1 MATVRDISERTGY
14 SKATVSRVLSND
26 ATFSVSDEARN
37 KILMCAQELNYVYK
51 GKQKP
56 AAKTGAQEQKVGII
70 PIGLESTERGEL
82 QDPYYLYIRNGVEER
97 LDELGYHN
105 TVTISMNREEDYE
118 KLEGVENLI
127 VIGKKEFDEANPY
140 FQNLKNVIFVDHDY
154 DYRKYDCVLS
164 DFSDAVRTAIDFMV
178 ECGFKKIGYIG
189 SWDYVNDFA
198 NQRMIKKP
206 DSRQLTFEAY
216 AAKLELNYR
225 SYLFIGDKFTKAV
238 GYELAKEAIQT
249 GRLPEAFLIGADP
262 MAMGVYRAFGEAG
275 IRIGTD
281 IGLIGIDNIA
291 DTAYMTPPLT
301 SIMVHAQQM
310 GRSAVDCLAQRL
322 EGRTVP
328 VKLTLPVQLVERE
341 SCRRSR
347 RKTKENNKTAE

>member
-1 MATVRDISERTGY
+1 MATVRDISEKTGY

-26 ATFSVSDEARN
+26 ITFSVSDEARS
-37 KILMCAQELNYVYK
+37 KILLCAQELNYVYK

-56 AAKTGAQEQKVGII
+56 AAKSGVQEQKVGII

-97 LDELGYHN
+97 LDELGFHN
-105 TVTISMNREEDYE
+105 TVTISMNRAEDYE
-118 KLEGVENLI
+118 KLEGVSSII
-127 VIGKKEFDEANPY
+127 VIGKKEFDESNPY

-154 DYRKYDCVLS
+154 NYRKYDCVLS
-164 DFSDAVRTAIDFMV
+164 DFEDAVRTAVDFMV
-178 ECGFKKIGYIG
+178 ECGLKKIGYIG

-198 NQRMIKKP
+198 NQRMIKRP
-206 DSRQLTFEAY
+206 DSRQLAFEAY
-216 AAKLELNYR
+216 AKKLELNYR

-238 GYELAKEAIQT
+238 GYELAKEAIQS
-249 GRLPEAFLIGADP
+249 GSLPEAFLIGADP

-281 IGLIGIDNIA
+281 IRLIGIDNIT

-301 SIMVHAQQM
+301 SVMVHAQQM

-322 EGRTVP
+322 DGRTVP
-328 VKLTLPVQLVERE
+328 VKLVFPVQLVERE
-341 SCRRSR
+341 SCRRNV
-347 RKTKENNKTAE
+347 RKVKQQ